1 MSEGYEQS
9 YYEIALTNRQ
19 VLVAFVVLLLCVL
32 AAFFAGVWVGRGSPR
47 SEAVASDSREAPPE
61 VADAEAFDD
70 PEEFEFFADRES
82 PEPEPRPDLREV
94 AENPDPETTLAE
106 DLGVEDEGAES
117 EPEPGPRTREA
128 SAPDATSS
136 GTSGTS
142 PREPPERDSETPAS
156 SSAQESEIH
165 QAEIQQDEIFVIQVF
180 SSRDEIQARRLV
192 TRLQEGGFE
201 AFLSPESVEGTTMH
215 RVRIGPFRQR
225 SRADAVAERVRD
237 RFKLDTWVTSP

>member
-9 YYEIALTNRQ
+9 YYEIALTTRP
-19 VLVAFVVLLLCVL
+19 VRVALVGWLRAVL
-32 AAFFAGVWVGRGSPR
+32 AAFFAGVWVGGGSPR
-47 SEAVASDSREAPPE
+47 SDAVASDSREAPPE

-106 DLGVEDEGAES
+106 DLGVEDEGT
-117 EPEPGPRTREA
+117 EPEPEA
-128 SAPDATSS
+128 AAGEAADPDATSS
-136 GTSGTS
+136 GTSGRS

-156 SSAQESEIH
+156 RAAQESEI
-165 QAEIQQDEIFVIQVF
+165 QPGETQQDEIFVIQVF

>member
-1 MSEGYEQS
+1 MSDGYEQS

-47 SEAVASDSREAPPE
+47 MEAQASETREAPPE

-70 PEEFEFFADRES
+70 PEEFEFFADREA

-94 AENPDPETTLAE
+94 AENPNPETTLAE
-106 DLGVEDEGAES
+106 DLGVEDEGAEP
-117 EPEPGPRTREA
+117 EPEPEAREPTP
-128 SAPDATSS
+128 SEPS
-136 GTSGTS
+136 GTPSPESSEQGPEGT
-142 PREPPERDSETPAS
+142 
-156 SSAQESEIH
+156 
-165 QAEIQQDEIFVIQVF
+165 DEIFVIQVF

-201 AFLSPESVEGTTMH
+201 AFLSPVAVDGTTMH
-215 RVRIGPFRQR
+215 RVRIGPFRDRGQ
-225 SRADAVAERVRD
+225 ADAVAKRVRD
-237 RFKLDTWVTSP
+237 RFKLDTWVTSADS